1 MADYQEYRRRILHRR
16 WRRVFIIV
24 ALLAL
29 VALLSAIGILWKVLH
44 RERVD
49 TALSQNTILRQVT
62 TDNTWNTVN
71 YPLARQLRVQT
82 LEDSTETALDFRMA
96 ALPASAPVEKSWFA
110 QVSFVGDSL
119 TQGLQIYDTGLPGAQ
134 FCAYKGVGPNAFVNG
149 TSCKRA
155 DGVTEIPLDA
165 LTAQQPKAVYVL
177 LGSNVLGRD
186 TDYTSFLTYYRLMLD
201 MISQALPDAKIYVQ
215 SITPVRP
222 EVGTQANHAGLNR
235 DRLCHINNELAAIA
249 LEKNCYFLNLWEVL
263 ADENGE
269 RTRNFLSAFAKKHDV
284 NIVGGS
290 CAVKRQGKFWNTAY
304 DFDRKGQLINE
315 YDKVHLFGLMQEDR
329 FIAPGNSE
337 SSFEIDGI
345 KSSCVICYDIRF
357 PEWERKLMSSGA
369 KILFVSAQWPD
380 VRIKQWE
387 ILLRARAIEN
397 QAFVVAANRV
407 GDAPNDH
414 FNGHSLI
421 IDPFGEIIANGC
433 SGQEEIVSAI
443 LDLSLVDKAR
453 GNIPV
458 FKDRR
463 LDLY

>member
-62 TDNTWNTVN
+62 TDNTWNTVS

-82 LEDSTETALDFRMA
+82 LEGSTETALDFRMA
-96 ALPASAPVEKSWFA
+96 ALPASTPVEKNWFA
-110 QVSFVGDSL
+110 QASFVGDSL

-155 DGVTEIPLDA
+155 DGVAEIPLDA

-222 EVGTQANHAGLNR
+222 E
-235 DRLCHINNELAAIA
+235 
-249 LEKNCYFLNLWEVL
+249 
-263 ADENGE
+263 
-269 RTRNFLSAFAKKHDV
+269 
-284 NIVGGS
+284 
-290 CAVKRQGKFWNTAY
+290 
-304 DFDRKGQLINE
+304 
-315 YDKVHLFGLMQEDR
+315 
-329 FIAPGNSE
+329 
-337 SSFEIDGI
+337 EIG
-345 KSSCVICYDIRF
+345 
-357 PEWERKLMSSGA
+357 
-369 KILFVSAQWPD
+369 
-380 VRIKQWE
+380 
-387 ILLRARAIEN
+387 RAH
-397 QAFVVAANRV
+397 V
-407 GDAPNDH
+407 
-414 FNGHSLI
+414 
-421 IDPFGEIIANGC
+421 
-433 SGQEEIVSAI
+433 
-443 LDLSLVDKAR
+443 
-453 GNIPV
+453 
-458 FKDRR
+458 
-463 LDLY
+463 